1 MNTLQDTRRLLS
13 QHRSQLATRYPIQRL
28 ALFGS
33 FARNEAT
40 PDSDVDILVEFSQPV
55 GLKFF
60 ELALELENLLHQP
73 VDLVSRHGIK
83 PAYFAAIEPDLI
95 DV

>member
-1 MNTLQDTRRLLS
+1 MNTLQDTRRLLA
-13 QHRSQLATRYPIQRL
+13 QNRPHLEARYPIQRL

-33 FARNEAT
+33 NARNEAT
-40 PDSDVDILVEFSQPV
+40 PTSDVDILVEFSQPI
-55 GLKFF
+55 GMKFF
-60 ELALELENLLHQP
+60 ELAFELEQLLQQP

-83 PAYFAAIEPDLI
+83 PDYFAAIESDLI

>member
-1 MNTLQDTRRLLS
+1 MNALQATRQLLVQNRPRL
-13 QHRSQLATRYPIQRL
+13 AARYPIRRL

-33 FARNEAT
+33 YARDEAT
-40 PDSDVDILVEFSQPV
+40 ADSDVDILVEFSQPV
-55 GLKFF
+55 GLQFF
-60 ELALELENLLHQP
+60 ELAHELEELLHKP

-83 PAYFAAIEPDLI
+83 TAYFTAIEPDLI